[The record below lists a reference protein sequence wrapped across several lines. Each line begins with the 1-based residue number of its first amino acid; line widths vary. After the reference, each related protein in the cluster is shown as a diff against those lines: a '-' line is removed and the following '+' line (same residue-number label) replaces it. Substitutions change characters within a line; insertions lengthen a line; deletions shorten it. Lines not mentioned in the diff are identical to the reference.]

1 MNFNTAINAMCG
13 NTEPDYLDISHI
25 KPNNK
30 VYGGLACTKVGI
42 TLNGEDYLIK
52 YPGRLKGRD
61 LKNVNMS
68 YSNGAISE
76 YLGSMFF
83 KMFGM
88 NVHNVQLVKRNN
100 KICAMC
106 KDFTNQG
113 KLIEFRE
120 IKQSY
125 EPGFSLQDGS
135 SYDGVQTELSEILE
149 VIRNHHILKD
159 LPYEEFFW
167 GMFIIDAII
176 GNHDRNTGNF
186 GVLQDTNGNI
196 SIAPVYDNGNSFN
209 PSWDENKIL
218 QICNDSTMM
227 ENIAHKAY
235 TCRFTN
241 NGKQINPFKYMA
253 TSDND
258 KLRVALKYINTFS
271 PEAFTS
277 WIKTQNCITDIQK
290 NFYCKLIKLRFTK
303 LYSLM

>member
-1 MNFNTAINAMCG
+1 MNFNEAINAMY
-13 NTEPDYLDISHI
+13 NNEPDYLDISHI
-25 KPNNK
+25 IPNNK

-61 LKNVNMS
+61 LKNINMS
-68 YSNGAISE
+68 YSNGAVSE

-83 KMFGM
+83 KIFGM
-88 NVHNVQLVKRNN
+88 NVHDVRLVKRSN

-106 KDFTNQG
+106 KDFTDRG
-113 KLIEFRE
+113 RLIEFRE

-125 EPGFSLQDGS
+125 EPGFLYQDGS
-135 SYDGVQTELSEILE
+135 SYDGIQTELSEILE

-186 GVLQDTNGNI
+186 GVLQDTSGNI

-218 QICNDSTMM
+218 QVYNDSTMM

-241 NGKQINPFKYMA
+241 NGKQINPFQYMA

-290 NFYCKLIKLRFTK
+290 NFYCKLIELRFTK
-303 LYSLM
+303 LHSLM